1 MGQRLQIIRE
11 IKEGKQKSKAAQE
24 YGVGTSYI
32 TKLMKPE
39 NIAALEKRR
48 ELDLSQDANRAVAP
62 KYGDLEARLNAW
74 IKIARARFAVRTAVI
89 G

>member
-1 MGQRLQIIRE
+1 MKIIKE
-11 IKEGKQKSKAAQE
+11 INEGKQKSKAAQE
-24 YGVGTSYI
+24 YMVGTSYI

-48 ELDLSQDANRAVAP
+48 ELDLSEDARRAVAP

-74 IKIARARFAVRTAVI
+74 IKIARTRFAVRTAI
-89 G
+89 IR